1 MSSESPSARHQ
12 DRPATV
18 LFADVLGFAELA
30 HRRGPDEAFAIVT
43 RCLRRL
49 DEIAR
54 RHGGA
59 VDKYLGDC
67 LMAVFGF
74 PVASAR
80 AEEETVAAAE
90 EMLRAVDDTRRELDL
105 GEGFAVRIGA
115 NTGEI
120 LAGKLGGTVIREF
133 AVIGDAVNVAAR
145 LKDLAP
151 PGRAWAPPAVT
162 AWTTT
167 ATTAPTGTVTPAA
180 AAAPTM
186 SAKTRPATTG
196 STTTATA
203 RWTTT
208 GSGAS
213 TSRIPTAALPTR
225 TRKPPAAAAWAS
237 S

>member
-1 MSSESPSARHQ
+1 MNPAPNPPG
-12 DRPATV
+12 DRIATI
-18 LFADVLGFAELA
+18 LFADLLGFEALA
-30 HRRGPDEAFAIVT
+30 AQRGPDEAFAIVT

-167 ATTAPTGTVTPAA
+167 ATTAPT
-180 AAAPTM
+180 
-186 SAKTRPATTG
+186 
-196 STTTATA
+196 
-203 RWTTT
+203 
-208 GSGAS
+208 
-213 TSRIPTAALPTR
+213 
-225 TRKPPAAAAWAS
+225 
-237 S
+237 